1 MLRDED
7 IRIHQMR
14 CEGGQNAIM
23 MEHVPSGIKRGAG
36 PPLAGLKVGQLNVQW
51 RREIEEELIS
61 RGWHQYVVP
70 GPTRMQGK
78 TRKPAKKKRL

>member
-1 MLRDED
+1 MTKP
-7 IRIHQMR
+7 
-14 CEGGQNAIM
+14 A
-23 MEHVPSGIKRGAG
+23 
-36 PPLAGLKVGQLNVQW
+36 PLAGLKVGQLKVQW